1 MLQILRYHGYAEHE
15 PYATN
20 HKGQHVLLLLFIDLR
35 GRERERKKNTYIL
48 GVPPL
53 ILAVIPHQ
61 GQCWEHRANVRTSV
75 EVSYGNNSSP
85 AT

>member
-35 GRERERKKNTYIL
+35 GREREKHLHPWCT
-48 GVPPL
+48 PL